1 MFEMVG
7 AAGALALA
15 GGARGAWAQSAKR
28 IERLAP
34 ELDAIID
41 TSQPIRELATGFGG
55 DIGPAEGP
63 VWIAEGRYL
72 LFNDIQTS
80 RRMKYTPGQGV
91 VVAKTPTNE
100 ANGLTRDLQG
110 RLISAEHVTRRV
122 TREDPDGSI
131 TVVANNFQGKRL
143 LQAERRHREIRR
155 RIYFTD
161 PGGPLAPDQFDVTVA
176 GVYRVS
182 PDLGSISLIV
192 DDLIGPNGLAF
203 SPDERV
209 LYVNDARRRIVRAYD
224 LLPNGTVAKQ
234 TSRLFADMGGPEP
247 GVPDGMKVDTA
258 GNVYTGGAG
267 GLYIMDKTG
276 KKLGRIVHGQP
287 ATTNV
292 AFGGDDWKTLYF
304 TTRSSLNMV
313 TVKIR
318 RACLCRPGRGRRERH
333 DSERLTA
340 RFPRDRVGGDG
351 RSDACSTRYTARH
364 ERALTSR
371 AFRPTAIPRS
381 RQGIR
386 SRRVANVNGLTV
398 HMLEA
403 GYETPGR
410 PAVLLLHGFPELAY
424 SWRKVMLPLASAGYH
439 VIAPDQ
445 RGYGRTTG
453 WDDSLRRRSRSLPH
467 PQHGERCDRARLRAR
482 LPLRGDGGGTRRRS
496 AGRVVG
502 RAHPAGRLPLG
513 DDHELTVRRS
523 AVAAVRHG

>member
-1 MFEMVG
+1 MQVRDRISRRHLFEMVG
-7 AAGALALA
+7 AAGALAFAGTRTALA
-15 GGARGAWAQSAKR
+15 QGAKR

-41 TSQPIRELATGFGG
+41 ASQTIRELATGFGG
-55 DIGPAEGP
+55 DVGPAEGP

-110 RLISAEHVTRRV
+110 RLISAEHLTRRV

-143 LQAERRHREIRR
+143 LRPNDVIVKSDGS
-155 RIYFTD
+155 IYFTD
-161 PGGPLAPDQFDVTVA
+161 PGGPLAPDQFDVTIA

-182 PDLGSISLIV
+182 ADLGTISLIV
-192 DDLIGPNGLAF
+192 DDLVGPNGLAF
-203 SPDERV
+203 SPDESI

-234 TSRLFADMGGPEP
+234 TSRLLSDMGGAEP
-247 GVPDGMKVDTA
+247 GVPDGMKVDVA

-304 TTRSSLNMV
+304 TTRASLNMV
-313 TVKIR
+313 TVKIAGIPVPAKKR
-318 RACLCRPGRGRRERH
+318 
-333 DSERLTA
+333 
-340 RFPRDRVGGDG
+340 
-351 RSDACSTRYTARH
+351 
-364 ERALTSR
+364 TS
-371 AFRPTAIPRS
+371 
-381 RQGIR
+381 
-386 SRRVANVNGLTV
+386 
-398 HMLEA
+398 
-403 GYETPGR
+403 
-410 PAVLLLHGFPELAY
+410 
-424 SWRKVMLPLASAGYH
+424 
-439 VIAPDQ
+439 
-445 RGYGRTTG
+445 
-453 WDDSLRRRSRSLPH
+453 
-467 PQHGERCDRARLRAR
+467 
-482 LPLRGDGGGTRRRS
+482 
-496 AGRVVG
+496 
-502 RAHPAGRLPLG
+502 
-513 DDHELTVRRS
+513 
-523 AVAAVRHG
+523 